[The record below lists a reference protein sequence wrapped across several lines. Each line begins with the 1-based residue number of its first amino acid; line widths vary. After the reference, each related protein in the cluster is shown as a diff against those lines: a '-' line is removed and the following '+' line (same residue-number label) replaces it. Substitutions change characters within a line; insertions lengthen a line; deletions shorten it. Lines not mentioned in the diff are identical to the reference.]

1 MVSATIFIRKAFK
14 ELQTHSL
21 FLNKWKLYNEQ
32 CHLCQRPHTAPE
44 LCFPETVMSHPQ
56 QETLQLLLDGDL
68 WFTWIFDHR
77 QHEVFSI
84 CRYFLINQDDIFPTF
99 YRFLHSTYTRD
110 DAYGYLELI
119 YEMAKA
125 EYDVLAW
132 RLLDYYNT
140 EAFTSLSCSP
150 FGVIPFHDIII
161 FLASCAFHLRVFVQ
175 ETPFSCLCHLAFSL
189 SKVSII
195 FF

>member
-84 CRYFLINQDDIFPTF
+84 CRYFLINQDYIFPTF
-99 YRFLHSTYTRD
+99 YRSLHSTYTRD
-110 DAYGYLELI
+110 DAYGCLELI
-119 YEMAKA
+119 YEMAEA
-125 EYDVLAW
+125 EYDVLAS
-132 RLLDYYNT
+132 RLLDYYNKRPQASFVPHSVLFRST
-140 EAFTSLSCSP
+140 TLSY
-150 FGVIPFHDIII
+150 
-161 FLASCAFHLRVFVQ
+161 FLARARSTSDC
-175 ETPFSCLCHLAFSL
+175 L
-189 SKVSII
+189 SKKRRFHASAIWYSP
-195 FF
+195 